1 METDRSARK
10 RKSTARAGRHR
21 QKAISGPIEAEFLQF
36 IDFHQ
41 AKRLNKNLRRML
53 LEFLMHDGAFEALYL
68 KELMYDLNGLFILLD
83 AIEAADQVGEVK
95 TS

>member
-1 METDRSARK
+1 METDRSVRK
-10 RKSTARAGRHR
+10 RRSRAGAGRYR
-21 QKAISGPIEAEFLQF
+21 KKALVGPIETEFLQF

-53 LEFLMHDGAFEALYL
+53 LEFLMHDGAFEAVYL

-83 AIEAADQVGEVK
+83 AIEAGDQVDE
-95 TS
+95 S

>member
-1 METDRSARK
+1 MEPDRSVRK
-10 RKSTARAGRHR
+10 RKSRAGAGGYREN
-21 QKAISGPIEAEFLQF
+21 ALLGPIEREFLRF

-53 LEFLMHDGAFEALYL
+53 LEFLMHDGAFEAVYL

-83 AIEAADQVGEVK
+83 AIEAGEPGDEVK
-95 TS
+95 TG